1 MVGNDVRARPRG
13 RAEVQTALIEA
24 SCQLFAHRLPG
35 QVTVREIAAHAN
47 VNQGLVHEYFGS
59 KDDLIK
65 ATVSHLATVRA
76 AMVNELASNA
86 AEAMPLVF
94 EFQRQHPAFARL
106 ITWWLLEGRDIA
118 ELDFDFG
125 PISRLVDGQYG
136 PTVEAK
142 VDQRLLAAAMGM
154 LIFGSVVY
162 RDYVDAWGLAEVP
175 DDEIVAGLALL
186 AAGLDEWNRA
196 AD

>member
-1 MVGNDVRARPRG
+1 M
-13 RAEVQTALIEA
+13 
-24 SCQLFAHRLPG
+24 
-35 QVTVREIAAHAN
+35 
-47 VNQGLVHEYFGS
+47 
-59 KDDLIK
+59 
-65 ATVSHLATVRA
+65 
-76 AMVNELASNA
+76 
-86 AEAMPLVF
+86 
-94 EFQRQHPAFARL
+94 
-106 ITWWLLEGRDIA
+106 LEGRDIA

-136 PTVEAK
+136 PTVGAK

-175 DDEIVAGLALL
+175 DDEIVGGLALL